1 MSIRTVAGVDPGKSS
16 AAIALYGYRESSRP
30 RLITTAEIPTFPD
43 GKRIDWFWLQDW
55 CQKWQPSIAYI
66 ENATAMGEGTVSGYL
81 KAAGA
86 IEAAISLSGVDS
98 VYIMPADWKRALGLL
113 KADKKQSVILAREL
127 FPEHADSLFKHWN
140 SHNIAEAACL
150 AAYGASRCDLIQLR
164 AAA

>member
-1 MSIRTVAGVDPGKSS
+1 MIRTCAGIDPGKSS
-16 AAIALYGYRESSRP
+16 AAVALYGYRESSRP
-30 RLITTAEIPTFPD
+30 RLITTAQIPTFPD

-55 CQKWQPSIAYI
+55 CQKWRPDIAYI

-98 VYIMPADWKRALGLL
+98 VYVMPADWKRALGLL

-127 FPEHADSLFKHWN
+127 FPEHADTTFKFWQ
-140 SHNIAEAACL
+140 SHNLAESSLLALYAGIRTDLVQIRKAA
-150 AAYGASRCDLIQLR
+150 
-164 AAA
+164 